1 MERCTVNQIQV
12 ASPCT
17 VSWSSMKGDDSVR
30 FCGQCEKNV
39 YNLSSMSLDEISG
52 LLERKEGR
60 TCVRFY
66 RRADGTVLTDDC
78 PVGLRAVRRKMAL
91 IATAAAGAIATLG
104 FAMFAS
110 RESMARTLRD
120 SSLGRIQI
128 VRSFADWMAPRH
140 EMIMGRMASPQRC
153 SPLMGEVY
161 IPPTKKK

>member
-1 MERCTVNQIQV
+1 MDRCTVNQIQV

-17 VSWSSMKGDDSVR
+17 VSWDAMKGDEQVR

-39 YNLSSMSLDEISG
+39 YNLSTMSLTEISN

-91 IATAAAGAIATLG
+91 IATAAAGALATMG
-104 FAMFAS
+104 FAMFSS
-110 RESMARTLRD
+110 REAMARTLRD
-120 SSLGRIQI
+120 SSLGRIQV
-128 VRSFADWMAPRH
+128 VRRLADWMAPRVEH
-140 EMIMGRMASPQRC
+140 PVMGALPMRC
-153 SPLMGEVY
+153 APLQGEVY
-161 IPPTKKK
+161 IPPKKK